1 MAKGGAKRHRDWPP
15 RGEPI
20 VFVDCPDPD
29 NFVLVVAANLLR
41 GCTRVVLTGRPAN
54 FGVASRPFSV
64 RTCARA
70 ADEVDVESDSVLALR
85 ATAAHL
91 KSVAA
96 SQGCSELRIYD
107 GGVAPDA
114 PVAHAEHVHEFL
126 FGRSDLGAS
135 DHGVLSIE
143 AYR

>member
-1 MAKGGAKRHRDWPP
+1 MSVRNVPSRKSGKRGGIKGLAKGGARRHRDGPP

-41 GCTRVVLTGRPAN
+41 GCTRGVLTGRPAN

-64 RTCARA
+64 RTGARA
-70 ADEVDVESDSVLALR
+70 ADEVDVASDSVLALR

-91 KSVAA
+91 RSVAA
-96 SQGCSELRIYD
+96 SQGCSDLKIYA

-114 PVAHAEHVHEFL
+114 QVAHAEHEP
-126 FGRSDLGAS
+126 
-135 DHGVLSIE
+135 
-143 AYR
+143 